1 MSKKW
6 VNQRTLVSGLL
17 GAALVLVAQV
27 ANAGSIVGSKHDFS
41 GTPAYGT
48 ASQICVACHAP
59 HNNQVA
65 IPLWNHAPTAAT
77 YTNYA
82 SPTLEVGVT
91 STVGAA
97 SRLCLSCH
105 DGTIAINNFGGA
117 TGAAVLLTGTTLLG
131 TDLSN
136 DHPIGFAYATS
147 FGTDGALFAATN
159 AVTIGTG
166 GTKTRVGT
174 IASNLLYS
182 GQVECSSC
190 HDVHNTFTVPTA
202 SSGTGG
208 VSNKL
213 VKVTMNGSALCI
225 ACHDK

>member
-6 VNQRTLVSGLL
+6 VHQRTLVSGLL

-27 ANAGSIVGSKHDFS
+27 ANAGSLAGSKHDFS
-41 GTPAYGT
+41 GVAAYGT
-48 ASQICVACHAP
+48 GGQVCIACHAP

-65 IPLWNHAPTAAT
+65 VPLWNHAPTVAT
-77 YTNYA
+77 YTNYT
-82 SPTLEVGVT
+82 SPTLEAGVT
-91 STVGAA
+91 STVGPA

-117 TGAAVLLTGTTLLG
+117 VGAPAFATGAALLG
-131 TDLSN
+131 TNLSN
-136 DHPIGFAYATS
+136 DHPIGFLYATS
-147 FGTDGALFAATN
+147 FATDGALFAATN

-166 GTKTRVGT
+166 GTKTKVGT
-174 IASNLLYS
+174 IATNLLY
-182 GQVECSSC
+182 GGNVECTSC

-202 SSGTGG
+202 TSGTGG

-213 VKVTMNGSALCI
+213 VKVTMNGSSLCI